1 MECKRCVHFFETST
15 VSNVKGNTHEQ
26 KWRVV
31 CVVHWLSK
39 WASVINYLNDDL
51 MSNWPICQKLKNT
64 LDLHITAARWSPFL
78 EMFLEET
85 LVRHRHSLSP
95 HCSHHMPFTPTTVN
109 TSCFPF
115 SHYTILTLLLPT
127 HHCLEQQHI
136 HTLSHSFLPT
146 HHCIEQQHIHT
157 LSHSFLP
164 THYCPEQQHIA
175 VQCVGRPK

>member
-1 MECKRCVHFFETST
+1 MKNSLRF
-15 VSNVKGNTHEQ
+15 TH
-26 KWRVV
+26 
-31 CVVHWLSK
+31 HS
-39 WASVINYLNDDL
+39 
-51 MSNWPICQKLKNT
+51 CQVE
-64 LDLHITAARWSPFL
+64 SFFL

-115 SHYTILTLLLPT
+115 SITHTLTSLPT
-127 HHCLEQQHI
+127 HHSL
-136 HTLSHSFLPT
+136 
-146 HHCIEQQHIHT
+146 EQQHIHT

-175 VQCVGRPK
+175 VQCVGSKIKCQNKNSKTLKSEHSAKLMQPQQCQVSQIDKKELKFARKQMFTLGLPSAVL